1 MKKYVKPELIY
12 EHFELSQQI
21 AACQFDSKNTLNSKA
36 TCKFTGDET
45 SPFPGVTIFTVGT
58 CPDDAEMFCEHS
70 GTDFPGVLF
79 NS

>member
-21 AACQFDSKNTLNSKA
+21 AACQYDLDETTSNNIPCHFV
-36 TCKFTGDET
+36 GDENA
-45 SPFPGVTIFTVGT
+45 PFSVTIFDNGS
-58 CPDDAEMFCEHS
+58 CPVDAEMFCEHS